1 MRMKRLLAMLLT
13 LLFALSAAGVAG
25 AAAKTVEVCAAAYP
39 VTASGAYDTL
49 QEVAVYLTL
58 YGRLPGNYITKA
70 QAQALGWDSRAGNLN
85 LVAPG
90 KSIGG
95 DRFGNYEGRVPDAKG
110 RVWTE
115 CDIGSDG
122 GYRNGKRIV
131 FSNDGLI
138 YYTDDHYE
146 TFRRVVVQADN
157 TAAPADKG
165 DIREHG
171 AYLTRDDVAAYLHAY
186 GHLPANYLTRDEA
199 KALGWTNKKDNL
211 GAVAPGCAIGGDSFG
226 NREGL
231 LPDAKG
237 RTWKECD
244 VNTENGRRSAERL
257 VYSNDGLIY
266 YTPDNHQSFE
276 RLF

>member
-1 MRMKRLLAMLLT
+1 MRMKRLLAVFLT
-13 LLFALSAAGVAG
+13 LLFAATATGAASAAEKPV
-25 AAAKTVEVCAAAYP
+25 TVNAAAYP

-49 QEVAVYLTL
+49 EEVAVYLTL
-58 YGRLPGNYITKA
+58 YGRLPGNFSTKA

-85 LVAPG
+85 RVAPG

-110 RVWTE
+110 RTWTE

-122 GYRNGKRIV
+122 GYRNGRRIV
-131 FSNDGLI
+131 FSSDGLI
-138 YYTDDHYE
+138 YYTGDHYE
-146 TFRRVVVQADN
+146 TFRQVSVQTDSA
-157 TAAPADKG
+157 AAPADQG
-165 DIREHG
+165 GLREDG

-186 GHLPANYLTRDEA
+186 GRLPSNYLTRDEA
-199 KALGWTNKKDNL
+199 KALGWTSKKDNL
-211 GAVAPGCAIGGDSFG
+211 GKVAPGCAIGGDSFG

-244 VNTENGRRSAERL
+244 VNTQNGRRSAERL

-266 YTPDNHQSFE
+266 FTPDNHQSFE